1 LLGEDWRLEMI
12 KTLNGPES
20 FFHKKFRNFFQAKC
34 SKKEDAML
42 LVTNFA
48 TVSQIANH
56 CQIPLAL

>member
-1 LLGEDWRLEMI
+1 MI

-34 SKKEDAML
+34 SKKEDEML